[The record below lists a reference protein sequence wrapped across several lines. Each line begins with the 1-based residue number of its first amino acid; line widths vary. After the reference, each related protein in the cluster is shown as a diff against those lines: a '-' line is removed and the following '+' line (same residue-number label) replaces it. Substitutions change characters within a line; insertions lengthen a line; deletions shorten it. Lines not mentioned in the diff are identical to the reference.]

1 MPGGVLGA
9 ELVSVRTIVSVIGIA
24 AVFGAVVLYGGT
36 YVGAW
41 DPLEPPPRGPAAS
54 EEDGD
59 ATTTASAPTTTAQS
73 QPPTPTTTSIAPD
86 AAWLEE
92 ANALCRRSAEEV
104 AALPEPRTQKEART
118 VLAQAVD
125 LNGFYNDEFAALGA
139 PAGGAV
145 AFAELLVLFEREEKL
160 LGRMLTALQENKMG
174 EFFRLSDRVI
184 PLALAEDDLL
194 YKLGAENCTV
204 SLVPELSF

>member
-1 MPGGVLGA
+1 M
-9 ELVSVRTIVSVIGIA
+9 SVRTIVSVIGIA
-24 AVFGAVVLYGGT
+24 AVFGAVVLYGGS

-41 DPLEPPPRGPAAS
+41 DPVQPPPRSPGAA
-54 EEDGD
+54 EEDD
-59 ATTTASAPTTTAQS
+59 EATTTPKAPTTTAES
-73 QPPTPTTTSIAPD
+73 QPSPATPPAPD
-86 AAWLEE
+86 GPWLEQ
-92 ANALCRRSAEEV
+92 ANALCQRSVEEV
-104 AALPEPRTQKEART
+104 AALPEPSTQKEAKT

-125 LNGFYNDEFAALGA
+125 LNAFYNDEFAALGA

-145 AFAELLVLFEREEKL
+145 AFAELLVLFEREDRL
-160 LGRMLTALQENKMG
+160 LRRMLAALQENKMN

-184 PLALAEDDLL
+184 PLALEEDDLL

>member
-1 MPGGVLGA
+1 VPDA

-41 DPLEPPPRGPAAS
+41 DPLEPPPRGPTAA
-54 EEDGD
+54 EEDGE
-59 ATTTASAPTTTAQS
+59 ATTTVKAPTTTAES
-73 QPPTPTTTSIAPD
+73 EPTPAPAPVAPD
-86 AAWLEE
+86 SQWLEE
-92 ANALCRRSAEEV
+92 ANALCKRSVEEV
-104 AALPEPRTQKEART
+104 AALPEPTTEKEAKT

-125 LNGFYNDEFAALGA
+125 LNSFYNDEFAALGA
-139 PAGGAV
+139 PPGGAV

-160 LGRMLTALQENKMG
+160 LRRMLTALQDNKMG

-184 PLALAEDDLL
+184 PLALEEDDLL

>member
-1 MPGGVLGA
+1 M
-9 ELVSVRTIVSVIGIA
+9 SVRTIVSVIGIA
-24 AVFGAVVLYGGT
+24 AVFGAVVLYGGS

-41 DPLEPPPRGPAAS
+41 DPVQPPPRSPGAAD
-54 EEDGD
+54 EDD
-59 ATTTASAPTTTAQS
+59 EATTTPKAPTTTAES
-73 QPPTPTTTSIAPD
+73 QPSPATPPAPD
-86 AAWLEE
+86 GPWLEQ
-92 ANALCRRSAEEV
+92 ANALCQRSVEEV
-104 AALPEPRTQKEART
+104 AALPEPSTQKEAKT

-125 LNGFYNDEFAALGA
+125 LNAFYNDEFAALGA

-145 AFAELLVLFEREEKL
+145 AFAELLVLFEREDRL
-160 LGRMLTALQENKMG
+160 LRRMLAALQENKMN

-184 PLALAEDDLL
+184 PLALEEDDLL

>member
-1 MPGGVLGA
+1 VLDA

-41 DPLEPPPRGPAAS
+41 DPLEPPPRGPAAA
-54 EEDGD
+54 EEDGE
-59 ATTTASAPTTTAQS
+59 ATTTAKAPTTTAES
-73 QPPTPTTTSIAPD
+73 EPTPAPAPVAPD
-86 AAWLEE
+86 SQWLEQ
-92 ANALCRRSAEEV
+92 ANALCERSVEEV
-104 AALPEPRTQKEART
+104 AALPEPATLKEAKT

-125 LNGFYNDEFAALGA
+125 LNSFYNDEFAALGA
-139 PAGGAV
+139 PPGGAV

-160 LGRMLTALQENKMG
+160 LRRMLTALQENKMNW
-174 EFFRLSDRVI
+174 FFRLSDRVI
-184 PLALAEDDLL
+184 PLALEEDDLL

>member
-1 MPGGVLGA
+1 
-9 ELVSVRTIVSVIGIA
+9 LVSVRTIVSVIGIA
-24 AVFGAVVLYGGT
+24 AVFGAVVLYGGS

-41 DPLEPPPRGPAAS
+41 EPVQPPPRSPGAA
-54 EEDGD
+54 EEDD
-59 ATTTASAPTTTAQS
+59 EATTTAKAPTTTAES
-73 QPPTPTTTSIAPD
+73 QPAPTTAQAAPD
-86 AAWLEE
+86 SRWLEE
-92 ANALCRRSAEEV
+92 ANALCRRSDEEV
-104 AALPEPRTQKEART
+104 AALPEPTTQKEAKT

-125 LNGFYNDEFAALGA
+125 LNAFYNDEFAALGA

-145 AFAELLVLFEREEKL
+145 AFAELLVLFEREDKL
-160 LGRMLTALQENKMG
+160 LRRMLTALQENKMN

-184 PLALAEDDLL
+184 PLALEEDDLL

>member
-1 MPGGVLGA
+1 M
-9 ELVSVRTIVSVIGIA
+9 SVRTIVSVIGIA
-24 AVFGAVVLYGGT
+24 AVFGAVVLYGGS

-41 DPLEPPPRGPAAS
+41 DPVQPPPRSPGAAD
-54 EEDGD
+54 EDD
-59 ATTTASAPTTTAQS
+59 EATTTPKAPTTTAKS
-73 QPPTPTTTSIAPD
+73 QPSPATPPAPD
-86 AAWLEE
+86 GPWLEQ
-92 ANALCRRSAEEV
+92 ANALCQRSVEEV
-104 AALPEPRTQKEART
+104 AALPEPSTQKEAKT

-125 LNGFYNDEFAALGA
+125 LNAFYNDEFAALGA

-145 AFAELLVLFEREEKL
+145 AFAELLVLFEREDRL
-160 LGRMLTALQENKMG
+160 LRRMLAALQENKMN

-184 PLALAEDDLL
+184 PLALEEDDLL

>member
-1 MPGGVLGA
+1 VLDA

-41 DPLEPPPRGPAAS
+41 DPVEPPPGSPAAAD
-54 EEDGD
+54 EDGE
-59 ATTTASAPTTTAQS
+59 ATTTTKAPTTTAES
-73 QPPTPTTTSIAPD
+73 QPTQTTKSAAPNS
-86 AAWLEE
+86 AWLEQ
-92 ANALCRRSAEEV
+92 ANALCRRSIEEV
-104 AALPEPRTQKEART
+104 AALPEPRTQKEAKT

-125 LNGFYNDEFAALGA
+125 LNAFYNDEFAALGA
-139 PAGGAV
+139 PPGGAV
-145 AFAELLVLFEREEKL
+145 AFAELLGLFEREEKL
-160 LGRMLTALQENKMG
+160 LRRMLTALQENKMN

-184 PLALAEDDLL
+184 PLALEEDDVL
-194 YKLGAENCTV
+194 YELGAENCTV

>member
-1 MPGGVLGA
+1 M
-9 ELVSVRTIVSVIGIA
+9 SVRTIVSVIGIA
-24 AVFGAVVLYGGT
+24 AVFGAVVLYGGS

-41 DPLEPPPRGPAAS
+41 DPVQPPPRSPGAA
-54 EEDGD
+54 EEDD
-59 ATTTASAPTTTAQS
+59 EATTTPKAPTTTAES
-73 QPPTPTTTSIAPD
+73 QPSPATPPAPD
-86 AAWLEE
+86 GPWLEQ
-92 ANALCRRSAEEV
+92 ANALCQRSVEEV
-104 AALPEPRTQKEART
+104 AALPEPSTQKEAKT

-125 LNGFYNDEFAALGA
+125 LNAFYNDEFAALGA

-145 AFAELLVLFEREEKL
+145 AFAELLVLFEREDRL
-160 LGRMLTALQENKMG
+160 LRRMLTALQENKMN

-184 PLALAEDDLL
+184 PLALEEDDLL